1 MFLKSTQQ
9 YLGFSLITLLLL
21 ASCGKATQTASTLS
35 PQSTA
40 TSLTVLEQNT
50 EQPET
55 QEAPSSP
62 TVPSIPTSTPFPEI
76 NLDIELPEG
85 DPENGFLI
93 SVRRGCHGCH
103 VEENHPDKGPRF
115 VAYDNLSNI
124 FERGESR
131 IADPD
136 YEGRATTNWEYI
148 IESIYIPDIYHAP
161 GEWKEPMFV
170 SIYNPITNEELA
182 DIIAWMKT
190 LE

>member
-1 MFLKSTQQ
+1 MILNLTHRHI
-9 YLGFSLITLLLL
+9 GFSLIILLLL
-21 ASCGKATQTASTLS
+21 ASCEEATQAAFTLS
-35 PQSTA
+35 PESTA

-50 EQPET
+50 EQPKT
-55 QEAPSSP
+55 QEIPSTP
-62 TVPSIPTSTPFPEI
+62 TLTPFPEI
-76 NLDIELPEG
+76 DLDIELPEG
-85 DPENGFLI
+85 DPENGFLL

-103 VEENHPDKGPRF
+103 VDENHPGKAPRF
-115 VAYDNLSNI
+115 VAYDNLPNI